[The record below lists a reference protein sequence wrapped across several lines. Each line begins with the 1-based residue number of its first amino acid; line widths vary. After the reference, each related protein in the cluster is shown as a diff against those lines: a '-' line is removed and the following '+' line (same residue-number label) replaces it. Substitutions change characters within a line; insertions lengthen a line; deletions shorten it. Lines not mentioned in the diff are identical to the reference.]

1 MENVKPFPNSKG
13 YVQVVVGMLNVNNLA
28 NVTVHE
34 IEEFWVHPGFKLEPF
49 IEMWKKVGERE
60 FYRSEHQD
68 DIAVIRVEKMD
79 IKLYNPVCLPPKND
93 DPYAE

>member
-13 YVQVVVGMLNVNNLA
+13 YDQVVVGMLNVSNLE

-34 IEEFWVHPGFKLEPF
+34 IEEFWVHPGYKPENF
-49 IEMWKKVGERE
+49 IEKWKTVGDDELL
-60 FYRSEHQD
+60 RSVHQD
-68 DIAVIRVEKMD
+68 DLAVIRIEKMD
-79 IKLYNPVCLPPKND
+79 IKYYNPVCLPPFND